1 MKKTLLP
8 LALVL
13 TVGLAG
19 CSQPGSIEDCIDDP
33 GDKSILQCI
42 EAVRSGYDDDNYNSF
57 LDEWRPYERMR
68 PKIDRSKENWG
79 SWIQFIEAGERN
91 LQRGFELLLISPDV
105 FSSLKTRAEA
115 FLNKNRGKT
124 APGPEGEGWTQK
136 HASVRYR
143 YGAASFDMEKTVKIS
158 LKDFVIA
165 DRVCETTDLPV
176 TEAVATDCLRREIRY
191 LIWRLSARKGLPF
204 WHALIDFLVE
214 P

>member
-8 LALVL
+8 LALVGA
-13 TVGLAG
+13 VGLAG

-42 EAVRSGYDDDNYNSF
+42 EAVRSEYDDDNYNSF

-79 SWIQFIEAGERN
+79 SWLQFIEAGERN

-105 FSSLKTRAEA
+105 SSSIKTGTEA
-115 FLNKNRGKT
+115 FLQRNRNKT
-124 APGPEGEGWTQK
+124 VPYPEGRWTQK
-136 HASVRYR
+136 GSWPYR
-143 YGAASFDMEKTVKIS
+143 YGAASFEMEKTVKIN

-191 LIWRLSARKGLPF
+191 LLWRLSARKGPPF
-204 WHALIDFLVE
+204 WHASLDWLVE